1 MTENMPRLPHSLS
14 LQERSR
20 LEMTG
25 VSEVVSFDE
34 GAVILHTDLGTLIIE
49 GEHLQLKTLLPEG
62 GQVRVDGQISSLR
75 YEQNRDMR
83 SFWRRL
89 TG

>member
-1 MTENMPRLPHSLS
+1 MTENLPRLPHGLT

-25 VSEVVSFDE
+25 VTEVVSFDDT
-34 GAVILHTDLGTLIIE
+34 AVILHTDLGTLIIQ
-49 GEHLQLKTLLPEG
+49 GEQLQLKTLLPEG
-62 GQVRVDGQISSLR
+62 GQVRVDGHIGALR
-75 YEQNRDMR
+75 YEEPRDMR

>member
-1 MTENMPRLPHSLS
+1 MTENIPRLPHSLS

-34 GAVILHTDLGTLIIE
+34 GAVILHTELGTLIIE
-49 GEHLQLKTLLPEG
+49 GEQLQLKTLLPEG
-62 GQVRVDGQISSLR
+62 GQVRVDGQISSLH
-75 YEQNRDMR
+75 YEQSRDMR

>member
-1 MTENMPRLPHSLS
+1 MTENMPRLPHNLS

-49 GEHLQLKTLLPEG
+49 GEQLQLKTLLPEG
-62 GQVRVDGQISSLR
+62 GQVRVDGHISSLR
-75 YEQNRDMR
+75 YEQARDMR

>member
-1 MTENMPRLPHSLS
+1 MTETMPRLPHSLN

-34 GAVILHTDLGTLIIE
+34 GAVILHTELGTLIIE
-49 GEHLQLKTLLPEG
+49 GENLQLKTLLPEG

-75 YEQNRDMR
+75 YEQSRDMR

>member
-49 GEHLQLKTLLPEG
+49 GEQLQLKTLLPEG
-62 GQVRVDGQISSLR
+62 GQVRVDGQISCLR

>member
-1 MTENMPRLPHSLS
+1 MTETLPRRPPSLS

-34 GAVILHTDLGTLIIE
+34 GTVILHTDLGTLIIE
-49 GEHLQLKTLLPEG
+49 GEQLQLKTLLPEG
-62 GQVRVDGQISSLR
+62 GQVRVDGHIGSLR
-75 YEQNRDMR
+75 YEQSRDMR